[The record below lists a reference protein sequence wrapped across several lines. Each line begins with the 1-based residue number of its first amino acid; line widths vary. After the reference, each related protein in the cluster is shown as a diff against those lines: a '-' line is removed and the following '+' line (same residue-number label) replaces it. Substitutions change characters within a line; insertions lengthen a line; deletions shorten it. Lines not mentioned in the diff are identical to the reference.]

1 MMIMK
6 IKKNKEHFINSNLRK
21 AQKWSWNLTETKAK
35 INKYS
40 NVNIGN
46 QWLQDNDAI
55 VLS

>member
-40 NVNIGN
+40 DVNIGN
-46 QWLQDNDAI
+46 QWLQDNDGI